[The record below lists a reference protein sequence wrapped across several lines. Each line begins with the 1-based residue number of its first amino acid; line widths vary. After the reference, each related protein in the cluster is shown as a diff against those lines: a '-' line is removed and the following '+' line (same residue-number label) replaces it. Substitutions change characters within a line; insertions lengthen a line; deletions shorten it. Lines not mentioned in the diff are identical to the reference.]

1 VPHVPAAVSRR
12 HGGATDSAPHPSLRS
27 STWADLD
34 DAMPSLRGPLKVLIV
49 EDSPAVQRTLRE
61 LIETPG
67 LIEVCGLAD
76 AEDDGVK
83 LFERHEPHV
92 IVVDLSLRRG
102 SGLGLI
108 QKVRLHEKGE
118 DVLVMVLTNHTVQA
132 LRHACEAAGCDYF
145 LDKASEVDRLL
156 DLIQVRSELG
166 T

>member
-1 VPHVPAAVSRR
+1 MPDVLALHRDAGAADTAAYPALRSVQWVDA
-12 HGGATDSAPHPSLRS
+12 DQPHPG
-27 STWADLD
+27 
-34 DAMPSLRGPLKVLIV
+34 LRGPLKVLII

-83 LFERHEPHV
+83 LFEHHEPHV

-108 QKVRLHEKGE
+108 QKVRLQDKGE
-118 DVLVMVLTNHTVQA
+118 DALVMVLTNHTVRA
-132 LRHACEAAGCDYF
+132 LKHACEEAGADYF
-145 LDKASEVDRLL
+145 LDKASEVERLL
-156 DLIQVRSELG
+156 DLIQVRAQLG
-166 T
+166 A

>member
-1 VPHVPAAVSRR
+1 VPDVEVLHRDAGASDAAL
-12 HGGATDSAPHPSLRS
+12 HPTLRS
-27 STWADLD
+27 ARWVDPD
-34 DAMPSLRGPLKVLIV
+34 QPQPSLRGPLKVLII

-108 QKVRLHEKGE
+108 QKVRLQDKGE
-118 DVLVMVLTNHTVQA
+118 DALVMVLTNHTVRA
-132 LRHACEAAGCDYF
+132 LKHACEEAGADYF
-145 LDKASEVDRLL
+145 LDKASEVERLL
-156 DLIQVRSELG
+156 DLIQVRAQLG
-166 T
+166 A